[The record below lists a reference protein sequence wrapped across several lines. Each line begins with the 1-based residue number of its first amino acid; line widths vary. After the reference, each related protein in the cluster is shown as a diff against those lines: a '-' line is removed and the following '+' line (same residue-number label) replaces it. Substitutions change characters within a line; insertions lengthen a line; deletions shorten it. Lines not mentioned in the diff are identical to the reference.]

1 MPKTDISTRKTNV
14 NLDNS
19 DTMGTESKPSDSNPF
34 KEDSEKVRKM
44 NSSLPISEHRQD
56 KISIDSILE
65 CNNNNVCLETQRSA
79 RK

>member
-1 MPKTDISTRKTNV
+1 V

-19 DTMGTESKPSDSNPF
+19 DTKVTDSQPSDSNPF

-44 NSSLPISEHRQD
+44 NSSLPISEDRQD

-79 RK
+79 RE